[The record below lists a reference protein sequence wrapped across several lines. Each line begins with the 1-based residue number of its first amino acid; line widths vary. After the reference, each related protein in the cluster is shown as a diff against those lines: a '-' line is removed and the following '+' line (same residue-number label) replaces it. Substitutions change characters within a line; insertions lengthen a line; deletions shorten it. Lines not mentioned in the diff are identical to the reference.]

1 MLLKQTVVDALNKQ
15 VVEEFSAEG
24 QYLAIALHFDGETL
38 PELCQ
43 YFHAQAKEEHMHAMK
58 ILQYISDAGGQPVV
72 PATKE
77 PKNHFETAQ
86 EAVELA
92 LNQELRVTDQI
103 NRLVDLA
110 QKENDHLTREFL
122 QWFVTEQLEEV
133 TTMTDLLNVVK
144 RAGENNLLLV
154 EDHLYR
160 NPREDAEE

>member
-1 MLLKQTVVDALNKQ
+1 
-15 VVEEFSAEG
+15 
-24 QYLAIALHFDGETL
+24 
-38 PELCQ
+38 
-43 YFHAQAKEEHMHAMK
+43 MK